1 MSFLTP
7 DILVLLIR
15 GMGFTLLLTA
25 VTTILSLLL
34 GIAVDALRLSRQLV
48 LRNLVAIYV
57 DIFRNIPALVCWRFL
72 VNGPGLM

>member
-7 DILVLLIR
+7 DILALLIR

-57 DIFRNIPALVCWRFL
+57 DIIRNIPALVCWKFP